1 MTEDCQKMTQATI
14 LIENRHKINGKFH
27 DRGVWILDQGLVF
40 GSGLKKTW
48 NWIRIRFVLRGWIR
62 IQSISDLKS
71 VKDEMPREAKLSG
84 LWQNIS
90 VDAAA
95 GKQRQGG
102 KLSVKQL
109 EYNYNLCM
117 GGLKVHTY
125 LIVPKQFLPH
135 NRYLILLILNKKDK
149 IRWKKQQ
156 QSD

>member
-1 MTEDCQKMTQATI
+1 MD
-14 LIENRHKINGKFH
+14 
-27 DRGVWILDQGLVF
+27 LDPNPVCPERLNPDPV
-40 GSGLKKTW
+40 
-48 NWIRIRFVLRGWIR
+48 NIRP
-62 IQSISDLKS
+62 DLKS

-90 VDAAA
+90 VDAAV

-149 IRWKKQQ
+149 
-156 QSD
+156 SH

>member
-1 MTEDCQKMTQATI
+1 MTEGT
-14 LIENRHKINGKFH
+14 ESRP
-27 DRGVWILDQGLVF
+27 
-40 GSGLKKTW
+40 GSG
-48 NWIRIRFVLRGWIR
+48 IRIRSKKNMDLDPNPVCPERLNPDPVNIR
-62 IQSISDLKS
+62 PDLKS

-84 LWQNIS
+84 LSQNIS

-149 IRWKKQQ
+149 
-156 QSD
+156 SH